1 MNAEAPREVRFWPFM
16 FALFL
21 GSFITVL
28 SSSSITIA
36 IPEMQRH
43 FDAELSLMQW
53 TLTGFMLAMGTVAPL
68 TGYLGDR
75 FSFKWLYLAALW
87 GFLVTSLLCGWAW
100 DAMSLVGFRCL
111 QGAFSGLVMPVTMT
125 LIYQVLPR
133 EKQALAISLWSLSAM
148 LAPAFGP
155 TLAGAL
161 ITLSSWRWLF
171 FINVPL
177 CLLAIVLTQREVAYY
192 RLRAPGAFDL
202 PGLITVVSSSLALLI
217 AFSHSGSWGWGNPKT
232 LGLFVLGGVSL
243 LVFIVRELKVEAPL
257 LNLRVLT
264 NRRYLLT
271 LIVSSIITI
280 SLYAGVFLLPVFLQ
294 RIQGR
299 TPLDTGLIL
308 LPASLAMAL
317 LMPLV
322 GRLYG
327 VLGPRVLM
335 VTGISMIGVGTYALS
350 RLEPDTSSTYVLLWM
365 LVRNVGISLSTMPAS
380 NAGMEQIPPVL
391 SGHASSL
398 SNWLRNVFGSFS
410 IAIFTSLLSTFGRI
424 EGARLVERG
433 VMETPQRME
442 TLAFVASINDV
453 HLVATIVVLAALP
466 LSLMVPRLS
475 RT

>member
-1 MNAEAPREVRFWPFM
+1 MDAEAPREVRFWPFM

-43 FDAELSLMQW
+43 FGAELSLMQW

-68 TGYLGDR
+68 TGYLGER
-75 FSFKWLYLAALW
+75 FSFKRLYLAALW
-87 GFLVTSLLCGWAW
+87 GFLAASLLCGWAW
-100 DAMSLVGFRCL
+100 DAVSLVAFRCL
-111 QGAFSGLVMPVTMT
+111 QGVFSGLVMPVTMT

-171 FINVPL
+171 FFNVPL
-177 CLLAIVLTQREVAYY
+177 CLLAIVLTWREVAYY
-192 RLRAPGAFDL
+192 RLRAPGPFDL
-202 PGLITVVSSSLALLI
+202 PGLLTVVTSSLALLM
-217 AFSHSGSWGWGNPKT
+217 AFSQSGAWGWGNPKT
-232 LGLFVLGGVSL
+232 LALFVLGGVSL
-243 LVFIVRELKVEAPL
+243 LVFILRELKESAPL

-317 LMPLV
+317 VMPLV

-350 RLEPDTSSTYVLLWM
+350 HLEPETSRTYVLLWM

-380 NAGMEQIPPVL
+380 NAGMEQISPVL

-410 IAIFTSLLSTFGRI
+410 IAIFTSLLSTFGRL

-433 VMETPQRME
+433 VMEQPQRME
-442 TLAFVASINDV
+442 ALAFVASVNDV

>member
-87 GFLVTSLLCGWAW
+87 GFLVSSLLCGWAW

-155 TLAGAL
+155 TMAGAL

-177 CLLAIVLTQREVAYY
+177 CLLAIVLTQREVAWY

-217 AFSHSGSWGWGNPKT
+217 AFSRSGSWGWGNPKT

-317 LMPLV
+317 LMPVV

-335 VTGISMIGVGTYALS
+335 VAGISMIGVGTYALS
-350 RLEPDTSSTYVLLWM
+350 RLAPDTSSTYVLLWM

-410 IAIFTSLLSTFGRI
+410 IAIFTSLLSTFGRL

-442 TLAFVASINDV
+442 ALAFVASINDV

-466 LSLMVPRLS
+466 LSLMVPRIS
-475 RT
+475 RA